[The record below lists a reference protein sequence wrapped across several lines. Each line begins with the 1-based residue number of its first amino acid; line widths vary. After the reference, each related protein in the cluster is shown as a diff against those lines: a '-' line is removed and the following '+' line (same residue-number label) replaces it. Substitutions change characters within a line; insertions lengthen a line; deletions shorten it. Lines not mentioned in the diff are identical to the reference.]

1 MGFVRRILA
10 IVRAT
15 ALEVLSEP
23 LSLLVLLAALVLAVL
38 APAFHYHQ
46 FGEATRMARD
56 AGFSALFT
64 CGSVVAVF
72 GTIRAIRGEIESGTL
87 EMALAHPVSRI
98 GFFLSKA
105 LGAAAAYLVF
115 AAVVFL
121 TTVTIVDGAAIG
133 GEIAA
138 VSGGLARLY
147 GLRLAMGVGIIVL
160 PLVVGA
166 ALNRFAGCRFV
177 ITAVFTALLCAAA
190 SAAVAVG
197 HDARLAAR
205 MLPVVVLL
213 VVLATVLL
221 SAAAAFAVRFRAHA
235 ASAACGLVFAA
246 LLPAVGNYYLADA
259 LTGGGRVS
267 WAYVGLAVLAAV
279 PAVLLF
285 LLLGVH
291 FINGRDIT

>member
-1 MGFVRRILA
+1 MRRILA

-105 LGAAAAYLVF
+105 LGAAVAYLVF

-147 GLRLAMGVGIIVL
+147 GPRLAMGVGIIVL